1 MDVVAKVGG
10 LGGRP
15 VFYSGKN
22 EKDILA
28 TWRMRTCGLGG
39 LLVYSYGITGEMPL
53 KKKLGGEAGGM
64 IKK

>member
-1 MDVVAKVGG
+1 MDVVAKVRG

-28 TWRMRTCGLGG
+28 TWRMRTCSLGG
-39 LLVYSYGITGEMPL
+39 LSVYSYGITGEMPL
-53 KKKLGGEAGGM
+53 KKKKIHVLVDGG
-64 IKK
+64 